1 MTSARVPMSNTQHSP
16 MALTLMCPKS
26 SSMKG
31 RKHCPVKFLCIPP
44 KQGPTS
50 SKSSQWHGSGD
61 TLHLDFTPLHLASFY
76 PILHVLG
83 EFFCT
88 EQTTLPYRNQGSKL
102 VNKEEEQK
110 QEEEEAKNNPKKM
123 SITIPISKII
133 TIYLFKLYT
142 SDVI

>member
-1 MTSARVPMSNTQHSP
+1 M
-16 MALTLMCPKS
+16 
-26 SSMKG
+26 
-31 RKHCPVKFLCIPP
+31 
-44 KQGPTS
+44 
-50 SKSSQWHGSGD
+50 
-61 TLHLDFTPLHLASFY
+61 
-76 PILHVLG
+76 
-83 EFFCT
+83 
-88 EQTTLPYRNQGSKL
+88 